1 MDNINSF
8 YGIVTY
14 KFVVLPMN
22 IYLTGATSGLGEHLA
37 YEYAK
42 RGAFLALSG
51 RRKEKLESVAI
62 KCEELGAKVVTY
74 CLDVTD
80 QHATK
85 ESIEDFL
92 SKTSNIDLVI
102 ANAGY
107 GFVDRLHKGDP
118 TELNKVIYTN
128 VIGVI
133 NTVVPFMPSMIKND
147 KGHIAIIGSVASHFA
162 WPGAGAYAASKH
174 AVKALSVSWRKT
186 LPKNVDV
193 TLICPGFVKSEMTDT
208 MGTWTPFMIDTEDGV
223 KRIVRALD
231 KKKKMF
237 IFPFIWK
244 LVIALEKPIS
254 YLMSKP
260 FRENHKR
267 NRDKL

>member
-1 MDNINSF
+1 M
-8 YGIVTY
+8 TY
-14 KFVVLPMN
+14 KFVVFFMN
-22 IYLTGATSGLGEHLA
+22 IYLTGATSGIGEHLA
-37 YEYAK
+37 YKYAK

-51 RRKEKLESVAI
+51 RRKEKLSDVAK
-62 KCEELGAKVVTY
+62 KCEEFGGKVVTY

-92 SKTSNIDLVI
+92 SKIPSIDLVI

-107 GFVDRLHKGDP
+107 GFVDQIHKGDP
-118 TELNKVIYTN
+118 TELNKVIDIN
-128 VIGVI
+128 VNGVI

-174 AVKALSVSWRKT
+174 AVKALSISWRRT
-186 LPKNVDV
+186 LPTNVDV
-193 TLICPGFVKSEMTDT
+193 TLICPGFVKSEMTDS
-208 MGTWTPFMIDTEDGV
+208 MGTMTPFMISTEDGV
-223 KRIVRALD
+223 NRIVKALD

-244 LVIALEKPIS
+244 LVIALEGPIS
-254 YLMSKP
+254 FLMSKP
-260 FRENHKR
+260 FRNNHKKIR
-267 NRDKL
+267 NRF

>member
-1 MDNINSF
+1 MTD
-8 YGIVTY
+8 
-14 KFVVLPMN
+14 KFVVFRMN

-51 RRKEKLESVAI
+51 RRRDKLDSVAS
-62 KCEELGAKVVTY
+62 KCEELGAKVITY

-85 ESIEDFL
+85 ESIDDFL
-92 SKTSNIDLVI
+92 SKISNIDLVI

-107 GFVDRLHKGDP
+107 GFVDKLHKGDP
-118 TELNKVIYTN
+118 TELNKVIDTN
-128 VIGVI
+128 VNGVI
-133 NTVVPFMPSMIKND
+133 NTVVPFMPSMIKKD
-147 KGHIAIIGSVASHFA
+147 MGHIAIIGSVASHFA

-186 LPKNVDV
+186 LPKNVNV
-193 TLICPGFVKSEMTDT
+193 TLICPGFIKSEMTDS
-208 MGTWTPFMIDTEDGV
+208 MGTWAPFMIGTEDGV
-223 KRIVRALD
+223 KRIIRALD

-237 IFPFIWK
+237 IFPLIWR
-244 LVIALEKPIS
+244 LVIALEGPIS
-254 YLMSKP
+254 FLMSKS
-260 FRENHKR
+260 FRENHKKNR
-267 NRDKL
+267 NKL

>member
-1 MDNINSF
+1 
-8 YGIVTY
+8 
-14 KFVVLPMN
+14 MN

-37 YEYAK
+37 YKYAK

-51 RRKEKLESVAI
+51 RRKEKLTDVAK
-62 KCEELGAKVVTY
+62 KCEELGGKVVTY

-85 ESIEDFL
+85 ESIQDFL
-92 SKTSNIDLVI
+92 SKISNIDLVI

-107 GFVDRLHKGDP
+107 GFVDRVHKGDP
-118 TELNKVIYTN
+118 TELNKVIDVN
-128 VIGVI
+128 VNGVI

-174 AVKALSVSWRKT
+174 AVKALSISWRRT

-193 TLICPGFVKSEMTDT
+193 TLICPGFVESEMTDPVE
-208 MGTWTPFMIDTEDGV
+208 WTPFIIKTDIAA
-223 KRIVRALD
+223 KKIVNALH

-237 IFPFIWK
+237 IFPWQWHI
-244 LVIALEKPIS
+244 VIAFKGLLDI
-254 YLMSKP
+254 LMASAARKMHKKSK
-260 FRENHKR
+260 
-267 NRDKL
+267 